1 MSKDITTKINTLL
14 DHGMTAQQI
23 AEECGIESRNIMI
36 DLVDHAGWAKK
47 NNITRSEESFV
58 LNMRTLDAF
67 NKWYESKV
75 AEFES
80 KEDDTPAVAAE
91 DAATTRQVAF
101 ITKLIGEGR
110 HVAGQPTEWDDVAK
124 LSKREASTYI
134 DRLLKSPKVTSI
146 NYSARAQAIGESY
159 GVNGGVWD
167 DM

>member
-1 MSKDITTKINTLL
+1 MSKDITTKINNLL
-14 DHGMTAQQI
+14 DHGMTPQQI

-67 NKWYESKV
+67 NKWYEEKV
-75 AEFES
+75 TALES
-80 KEDDTPAVAAE
+80 KEDDTPAE

-110 HVAGQPTEWDDVAK
+110 QVAGQPTEWDDVAK
-124 LSKREASTYI
+124 LSKREASAYI

-146 NYSARAQAIGESY
+146 NYSAKAQAIGESY
-159 GVNGGVWD
+159 GVNGGIWD